1 MKQTEKQIYT
11 VSSGVL
17 TREDDGKKLL
27 RIVNA
32 PGRCEK
38 RISTMEG
45 IILGRT
51 EIRGER
57 SGHNRGRSYVLLDTL
72 GKTCAVVRPGYAK
85 GEDPEEIGW
94 PIHRM
99 PTVDHAEVMI
109 DGEMCMLTMHSA
121 HHYTLSKIGK
131 VCRAQLTH
139 RGLCGGWRIESESGF
154 TPKTLS
160 AFYVFCRY
168 MEQEN
173 EFPMI

>member
-1 MKQTEKQIYT
+1 MEQTEKQIYT
-11 VSSGVL
+11 IRSGIL
-17 TREDDGKKLL
+17 TRESDGKKLL
-27 RIVNA
+27 RIANA
-32 PGRCEK
+32 PVMWEK
-38 RISTMEG
+38 RIFNMEG

-51 EIRGER
+51 VIRGER
-57 SGHNRGRSYVLLDTL
+57 NGHIRGRNYVLLDTL

-99 PTVDHAEVMI
+99 PRVDHAEVMI
-109 DGEMCMLTMHSA
+109 DGELCMLTMHSA

-139 RGLCGGWRIESESGF
+139 RGLCGGWQIESEQGF
-154 TPKTLS
+154 SPKILS

-173 EFPMI
+173 DFPMI